1 MDSSQT
7 NNLLTDNPAALIST
21 IATEHELS
29 TQLLRTIKQE
39 RQAILASDL
48 DTVGKLGDSKRELAI
63 QLEST
68 GHDRDRLL
76 GESGFQTGAHGMNSL
91 LEAHPMPALA
101 DAWRG
106 LSELAAQCKEENRL
120 VGMVISR
127 QLLVA
132 NQAIQVI
139 KTGASTP
146 ERLYAASG
154 EVAQNTLSSTLAK
167 I

>member
-1 MDSSQT
+1 MDSSHT
-7 NNLLTDNPAALIST
+7 NNLLTDDPAALIST
-21 IATEHELS
+21 IAIEYDLS
-29 TQLLRTIKQE
+29 TQLLRAIQQE

-48 DTVGKLGDSKRELAI
+48 DAVGRLGANKRELAV

-68 GHDRDRLL
+68 GHNRDRLL
-76 GESGFQTGAHGMNSL
+76 RESGFEIGAHGMSSL
-91 LEAHPMPALA
+91 LETHPLPALA

-106 LSELAAQCKEENRL
+106 LSELVSQCKEENRL
-120 VGMVISR
+120 VGMVISK
-127 QLLVA
+127 QLLIA

-139 KTGASTP
+139 KTGASTS